1 MTAKSS
7 KNRRDGPPMDGAVA
21 SHSSGTAAVRAEI
34 DTSAPFESVK
44 EAVDR
49 FGGSAV
55 WKSQPKQLVNPVV
68 HECCRMLGGILWTMS
83 YVSSSTYS
91 GVGFVYPFASL
102 KFIKCSEDVEVIK
115 VVEQAAQLE
124 KDLILKERETL
135 DVLKELELTKKIV
148 DGLKLRLQ
156 KETSDATA
164 MPAIDSYDVYV
175 HPIPED
181 EEYEHTDLEKNEDM
195 DDPSIGVNQ
204 FPGLILVELEQAK
217 ATLNRTTSDMV
228 GFRTSIKMLNM
239 KIEEEKLLLE
249 NVREKLT
256 VRTALISFLEEDLN
270 QTTAKLRKVKDLES
284 KRCEDPCSFLQEI
297 KQLNSEIEQSKKT
310 MEATKN
316 EVTKL
321 TSEIEQTKASIKTAE
336 FRWFAAKKTEEAAK
350 AAEAVSL
357 ADIKALMSSNNL
369 ITGLQ
374 DACGITLSV
383 EEYIALTSKA
393 QEADLASRKKI
404 EAAMLQVDEA
414 NRSKSEVLMKVEEE
428 TAEAKKCKKALENA
442 LNRVEAANRGKLTVE
457 DALRRTRSEHGQKRH
472 SVQNSTKFKNYAA
485 HHGKDSR
492 VLDSNGSTLVYV
504 KPSGGLLRA
513 PLSIGQI
520 LSMKLMDP
528 DSPEEYDQGVWEKE
542 NEKPKV
548 SLGQM
553 LNKRHGVLS
562 HQGDTSVSPL
572 KQFSAKRKKLGFVS
586 LPLILA
592 KQSKKNKKR
601 GSL

>member
-1 MTAKSS
+1 MLFFPSLLPLTLSLSLSLFFERSLHWLLGFLMTAKSS

-21 SHSSGTAAVRAEI
+21 SHSSGAAAVRAEI

-55 WKSQPKQLVNPVV
+55 WKSQPKQIVNPEK
-68 HECCRMLGGILWTMS
+68 HQ
-83 YVSSSTYS
+83 
-91 GVGFVYPFASL
+91 
-102 KFIKCSEDVEVIK
+102 CSEEVEVIK

-249 NVREKLT
+249 NVQEKLT
-256 VRTALISFLEEDLN
+256 VRTSLISFLEEDLN

-350 AAEAVSL
+350 AAEDLSL

-393 QEADLASRKKI
+393 QVADLASRKKI
-404 EAAMLQVDEA
+404 EVAMLQVDEA
-414 NRSKSEVLMKVEEE
+414 NRSKSELLMKVEEA

-457 DALRRTRSEHGQKRH
+457 DALRRWTRSEHGQKRH

-485 HHGKDSR
+485 HHGKDSH
-492 VLDSNGSTLVYV
+492 VLDSNGSTLVSV
-504 KPSGGLLRA
+504 MPSGGLLRA

-592 KQSKKNKKR
+592 KQSKKNKKK

>member
-21 SHSSGTAAVRAEI
+21 SHWSGAAAVRAEI
-34 DTSAPFESVK
+34 DTSVPFESVK

-55 WKSQPKQLVNPVV
+55 WKSQPKQLINPEK
-68 HECCRMLGGILWTMS
+68 HQ
-83 YVSSSTYS
+83 
-91 GVGFVYPFASL
+91 
-102 KFIKCSEDVEVIK
+102 CSEDVEVIK

-135 DVLKELELTKKIV
+135 DVLKELELTKKIM

-156 KETSDATA
+156 KETSEATA
-164 MPAIDSYDVYV
+164 MLAIDSYDVNI

-181 EEYEHTDLEKNEDM
+181 EEYEHSDLEKNEDM

-256 VRTALISFLEEDLN
+256 VRTALISSLEEDLN
-270 QTTAKLRKVKDLES
+270 QTTAKLQKAKDLES

-310 MEATKN
+310 MEATKD

-336 FRWFAAKKTEEAAK
+336 FRWFAAKKMEEAAK
-350 AAEAVSL
+350 AAEAVAL

-369 ITGLQ
+369 ITDLQ
-374 DACGITLSV
+374 ATCGITLSV

-414 NRSKSEVLMKVEEE
+414 NRSKSELLTKVEEA

-442 LNRVEAANRGKLTVE
+442 LMRVEAANRGKLTVE
-457 DALRRTRSEHGQKRH
+457 DALRRWTRSEHGQKRH
-472 SVQNSTKFKNYAA
+472 SVQNSMKFKNYAA
-485 HHGKDSR
+485 HHSKDSL
-492 VLDSNGSTLVYV
+492 VLDSNGSTLVSV
-504 KPSGGLLRA
+504 MPRGGLLRP

-562 HQGDTSVSPL
+562 HQRDTSVSPL

>member
-21 SHSSGTAAVRAEI
+21 SHSSGAAAVRAEI

-55 WKSQPKQLVNPVV
+55 WKSQPKQLVNPEK
-68 HECCRMLGGILWTMS
+68 HQ
-83 YVSSSTYS
+83 
-91 GVGFVYPFASL
+91 
-102 KFIKCSEDVEVIK
+102 CSEDVEVIK

-181 EEYEHTDLEKNEDM
+181 EEYEHSDLEKNEDM

-284 KRCEDPCSFLQEI
+284 KRCEDPCSFLQEL

-414 NRSKSEVLMKVEEE
+414 NRSKSELLMKVEEA

-442 LNRVEAANRGKLTVE
+442 LNRVVAANRGKLTVE
-457 DALRRTRSEHGQKRH
+457 DALRRARSEHGQKRY

-485 HHGKDSR
+485 HHGKDSH
-492 VLDSNGSTLVYV
+492 VLDSNGSTLVSV
-504 KPSGGLLRA
+504 KPSGGLSRA